1 LEREVWDED
10 ILFILIKI
18 RLLVASP
25 GGNICTLKQ
34 LVQSIMMPCC
44 RSAKTTYISK
54 PMILICT
61 VHTLIGRVVPSS
73 RAEYYDNDKNLAE
86 ISDFVSEAESE
97 TPFFPYMRLSY
108 CNLPIA
114 SFSSTMYL

>member
-1 LEREVWDED
+1 
-10 ILFILIKI
+10 
-18 RLLVASP
+18 
-25 GGNICTLKQ
+25 
-34 LVQSIMMPCC
+34 
-44 RSAKTTYISK
+44 
-54 PMILICT
+54 MILICT

-114 SFSSTMYL
+114 SFSSTMYLWIGVIPVKNWIGVAFSNFQASTRNLWGSLKIEAVVDRYWGA